1 MIYFNAYDAVDVKDS
16 AKYWEVT
23 ALPEGCNT
31 PDGYIRVR
39 FEEDGDGGAGGGE
52 DGGVE
57 GLALGMIGNLACL
70 GKVESPN

>member
-1 MIYFNAYDAVDVKDS
+1 MLYLEAASHKELAAAQRRVDQ
-16 AKYWEVT
+16 VT
-23 ALPEGCNT
+23 SLL
-31 PDGYIRVR
+31 VH